1 MRERL
6 RKCHLEGPF
15 EAKVEDKLGRKSLSK
30 SKNSKRKESLAEE
43 KVNVMKSLF
52 GEEK

>member
-6 RKCHLEGPF
+6 RKCYLEGSF
-15 EAKVEDKLGRKSLSK
+15 EAKVEEKPERKSLSK
-30 SKNSKRKESLAEE
+30 SKNSKRKESLTQE
-43 KVNVMKSLF
+43 KVNMMKSLF